1 MNTKSYCLALCCL
14 LTVSATYAENIRKK
28 VKNAAGIEVTY
39 QSSYKGKTAPGQ
51 LLMKVMG
58 NEVSLTQ
65 IPPKEEADKKEEVRE
80 QDKAPVIGSY
90 IDYQACK
97 SYKRAELPDGRIIS
111 AATPFEFGKGFK
123 EVGTDKV
130 LGLDCKILQTI
141 INSNTIRYGT
151 LLTFRSVV
159 PHRPMSA
166 YRTVWF

>member
-65 IPPKEEADKKEEVRE
+65 IPPKEEADKKKKYASRTKLPSSEVTSITRLVNPTSVPNSPMEESFQPPLRLSLAR
-80 QDKAPVIGSY
+80 DSRK
-90 IDYQACK
+90 
-97 SYKRAELPDGRIIS
+97 
-111 AATPFEFGKGFK
+111 
-123 EVGTDKV
+123 
-130 LGLDCKILQTI
+130 
-141 INSNTIRYGT
+141 
-151 LLTFRSVV
+151 
-159 PHRPMSA
+159 
-166 YRTVWF
+166 